1 MKKQLSSIYE
11 DLKIP
16 DMPFTS
22 HNTPHITPLVKLLL
36 GVCNTKK
43 WGDLTISLRA
53 ISAFS
58 FKSSFNEQDVL
69 RRPVRDA
76 AQCPQDAGR
85 GVEVGRSSL
94 QGQL

>member
-1 MKKQLSSIYE
+1 MYSSSMDGGGGGGGGGGAKSDE
-11 DLKIP
+11 
-16 DMPFTS
+16 
-22 HNTPHITPLVKLLL
+22 
-36 GVCNTKK
+36 
-43 WGDLTISLRA
+43 IS
-53 ISAFS
+53 ISAVFLKS
-58 FKSSFNEQDVL
+58 FYDQDVL